1 MMATMLGALV
11 KHAFRAVCVIVVVSS
26 IAACMPKIMAFQAD
40 PQQLCMGQS
49 TTLSWKVRGE
59 AMLSAQP
66 PLAGV
71 GPVDSVG
78 SYMFA
83 PVETTMFAMTATHQG
98 QEAFAKQEVVVRA
111 MESQQPIV
119 LRTRPE
125 SPDGLVAVETLPPAD
140 WDDLLRIDTIAGQS
154 GRPLRIVHEGR
165 DVLLAADGSA
175 SDQLRGT
182 KVSGRWEIHAG
193 LLPGEVIGD
202 PAHAPPDR
210 LRLRAHL
217 SCTH

>member
-1 MMATMLGALV
+1 MATMLGALM
-11 KHAFRAVCVIVVVSS
+11 KHVFRAVCVIAVVGSM
-26 IAACMPKIMAFQAD
+26 AACMPKIAAFQAD

-49 TTLSWKVRGE
+49 TTLSWQVRGE
-59 AMLSAQP
+59 ARLSAQP

-71 GPVDSVG
+71 GAVDSVG
-78 SYMFA
+78 SRLFA
-83 PVETTMFAMTATHQG
+83 PVETTLFTMTATHQG

-119 LRTRPE
+119 LRTRPVP
-125 SPDGLVAVETLPPAD
+125 PDGLVAVETLPPAD
-140 WDDLLRIDTIAGQS
+140 WDELLRIDTIAGQS
-154 GRPLRIVHEGR
+154 PRPLRIVHEGR
-165 DVLLAADGSA
+165 DVLLPADGSV

-182 KVSGRWEIHAG
+182 KVSGRWEIHAE

-210 LRLRAHL
+210 LRLLAHL

>member
-1 MMATMLGALV
+1 M
-11 KHAFRAVCVIVVVSS
+11 KHVFRAMCVVVVVGSM
-26 IAACMPKIMAFQAD
+26 AACMPKIIAFQAN
-40 PQQLCMGQS
+40 PHQVCMGQG
-49 TTLSWKVRGE
+49 TTLSWEVRGE
-59 AMLSAQP
+59 AMLSAKP

-71 GPVDSVG
+71 GPVEPVG
-78 SYMFA
+78 SRLFA
-83 PVETTMFAMTATHQG
+83 PVETTMFTMTATHQG
-98 QEAFAKQEVVVRA
+98 QEAFAQQEVVVRA
-111 MESQQPIV
+111 MTSEQLIV
-119 LRTRPE
+119 LRTQPE

-165 DVLLAADGSA
+165 DVFLAADGSA

-182 KVSGRWEIHAG
+182 TVSGRWEVHAG
-193 LLPGEVIGD
+193 LLPGEAIGD

-210 LRLRAHL
+210 LRLLAHL

>member
-1 MMATMLGALV
+1 MATMLGALV
-11 KHAFRAVCVIVVVSS
+11 KHACRAVCVIAVAGSM
-26 IAACMPKIMAFQAD
+26 AACMRKIVAFQAN
-40 PQQLCMGQS
+40 PHQLCMGQS
-49 TTLSWKVRGE
+49 TTLSWEVRGE

-66 PLAGV
+66 PLGDV
-71 GPVDSVG
+71 GPVDPVG
-78 SYMFA
+78 SRMFA
-83 PVETTMFAMTATHQG
+83 PVETTMFTMTATHQG
-98 QEAFAKQEVVVRA
+98 QEAFAKQEVVVPA
-111 MESQQPIV
+111 MESERLIV

-125 SPDGLVAVETLPPAD
+125 SPDGLVVIETLPPAD
-140 WDDLLRIDTIAGQS
+140 WDDLLRIDTMAGLS

-182 KVSGRWEIHAG
+182 KVSGRWEIHTG

-210 LRLRAHL
+210 LRLLAHL